1 MLIGDLE
8 VVHNSIV
15 SVVFKEKI
23 NLVYVAKNS
32 LEAISKVKEYYP
44 DIIIYETSI
53 DNCNLSETIKLFKKY
68 NSRVRII
75 LL

>member
-1 MLIGDLE
+1 MVIGDFNII
-8 VVHNSIV
+8 HNSIV
-15 SVVFKEKI
+15 SIIFKEEI

-44 DIIIYETSI
+44 DIIIYQTSN
-53 DNCNLSETIKLFKKY
+53 DNLNLSKTIKLFKEY
-68 NSRVRII
+68 NSNIRMI

>member
-1 MLIGDLE
+1 MLIGDLQII
-8 VVHNSIV
+8 HNSIV
-15 SVVFKEKI
+15 SVVFKGKI

-53 DNCNLSETIKLFKKY
+53 DNSNLSETIKLFKEY
-68 NSRVRII
+68 NGNVRII